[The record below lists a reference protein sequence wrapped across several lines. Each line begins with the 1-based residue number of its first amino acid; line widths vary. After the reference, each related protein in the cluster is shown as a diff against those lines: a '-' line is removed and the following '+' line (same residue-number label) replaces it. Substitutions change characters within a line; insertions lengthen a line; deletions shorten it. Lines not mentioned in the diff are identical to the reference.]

1 MKSLEFKDEDG
12 FSVFAHYYSNLS
24 GDVTF
29 NIPARR
35 VGEPYQNDG
44 RPWVGVEIPGRL
56 LKMLVAEVARNQRV
70 DRLEH
75 ADDDEI
81 LGLRSTEE
89 AP

>member
-44 RPWVGVEIPGRL
+44 RPWVGVEIPGKL
-56 LKMLVAEVARNQRV
+56 LKVLVAEIVRNQRV

-75 ADDDEI
+75 ADDNEI